1 MRILILGA
9 GKTGRLVAE
18 VAAERSHTVRVL
30 ASSEN
35 HHASAL
41 TPAFLKDF
49 DVAID
54 LTTPTAVVANL
65 HACLPNGVRMV
76 IGTTGWYNHLP
87 EIRTLAAEHKTALLY
102 GTNFSIGMQMM
113 LTLAKEMTS
122 TLKDAGYD
130 FTITETHHVSK
141 LDAPSGTSLT
151 LRDAV
156 LSSLDRAVATPD
168 NEITITSNRT
178 GDVEG
183 VHSLIA
189 TGTCD
194 RLILTHESKSRR
206 PFAEGAVR
214 AAEWLFTHTGV
225 HDFHEVFTQ
234 L

>member
-18 VAAERSHTVRVL
+18 VASERSHTVRVL

-35 HHASAL
+35 PGASAL

-54 LTTPTAVVANL
+54 FTTPSSVVANM
-65 HACLPNGVRMV
+65 HACLPQGLRMV
-76 IGTTGWYNHLP
+76 IGTTGWYNHLS
-87 EIRTLAAEHKTALLY
+87 EIRALATENKTALLY
-102 GTNFSIGMQMM
+102 GTNFSIGMQIM
-113 LTLAKEMTS
+113 LKLAKEMTT
-122 TLKDAGYD
+122 TLKDAGYT

-168 NEITITSNRT
+168 NEIIITSNRT

-206 PFAEGAVR
+206 PFAEGALR

-225 HDFHEVFTQ
+225 HDFHEIFTE

>member
-54 LTTPTAVVANL
+54 FTTPTAVVANL

-102 GTNFSIGMQMM
+102 GTNFSIGMQIM

-156 LSSLDRAVATPD
+156 LSSLDRAVATPN

-194 RLILTHESKSRR
+194 RLILTHESTSRR

>member
-18 VAAERSHTVRVL
+18 VASERSHTVRIL

-54 LTTPTAVVANL
+54 FTTPTAVVANL

-87 EIRTLAAEHKTALLY
+87 EIRTLAAEYKTALLY

-214 AAEWLFTHTGV
+214 AAEWLFTHTVV

>member
-18 VAAERSHTVRVL
+18 VASERSHTVRVL

-35 HHASAL
+35 RNASAL

-49 DVAID
+49 DAAID
-54 LTTPTAVVANL
+54 FTTPAAVVANMR
-65 HACLPNGVRMV
+65 ACLPNGVRMV
-76 IGTTGWYNHLP
+76 IGTTGWHDHLS
-87 EIRTLAAEHKTALLY
+87 ELRALAEHHKTALLY

-113 LTLAKEMTS
+113 LKLSKEMTA
-122 TLKDAGYD
+122 TIKDAGYT
-130 FTITETHHVSK
+130 FTISETHHVSK
-141 LDAPSGTSLT
+141 LDAPSGTALT

-156 LSSLDRAVATPD
+156 LSTLDRKDATPD
-168 NEITITSNRT
+168 NEIPITANRT

-183 VHSLIA
+183 IHTLIA

-194 RLILTHESKSRR
+194 RLFLTHESKSRR

-214 AAEWLFTHTGV
+214 AAEWLSTHTGV
-225 HDFHEVFTQ
+225 HDFHEVFTE

>member
-18 VAAERSHTVRVL
+18 VASQRSHTVRVL
-30 ASSEN
+30 GSSEN
-35 HHASAL
+35 RNASAL

-49 DVAID
+49 DAAID
-54 LTTPTAVVANL
+54 FTTPTAVVDNMR
-65 HACLPNGVRMV
+65 ACLPHGIRMV

-87 EIRTLAAEHKTALLY
+87 ELRALATKHKTALLY
-102 GTNFSIGMQMM
+102 GTNFSVGMQMM
-113 LTLAKEMTS
+113 LKLAKEMTT
-122 TLKDAGYD
+122 TLKDAGYS
-130 FTITETHHVSK
+130 FTISETHHTSK
-141 LDAPSGTSLT
+141 LDTPSGTSLT

-156 LSSLDRAVATPD
+156 LCTLGAGDAGQTPLVP
-168 NEITITSNRT
+168 ITSTRT

-183 VHSLIA
+183 IHALIA

-194 RLILTHESKSRR
+194 RLILTHESKSRH

-214 AAEWLFTHTGV
+214 AAEWLSTHSGV
-225 HDFHEVFTQ
+225 HEFHEVFTE

>member
-54 LTTPTAVVANL
+54 FTTPTAVVANL

-102 GTNFSIGMQMM
+102 GTNFSIGMQIM

-156 LSSLDRAVATPD
+156 LSSLDRAVATPN

>member
-54 LTTPTAVVANL
+54 FTTPTAVVANL

-156 LSSLDRAVATPD
+156 LSSLDRAVATPN

>member
-18 VAAERSHTVRVL
+18 VASERSHTVRVL

-35 HHASAL
+35 ANASAL

-54 LTTPTAVVANL
+54 FTTPTAVVADMR
-65 HACLPNGVRMV
+65 ACLPNGLRMV
-76 IGTTGWYNHLP
+76 IGTTGWYSDLP
-87 EIRTLAAEHKTALLY
+87 ELRALAALHKTALLY
-102 GTNFSIGMQMM
+102 GTNYSIGMQMM
-113 LTLAKEMTS
+113 LKLAKEMTT
-122 TLKDAGYD
+122 TLKDAGYT
-130 FTITETHHVSK
+130 FTISETHHVSK
-141 LDAPSGTSLT
+141 LDAPSGTALT

-156 LSSLDRAVATPD
+156 LATLDLKDASPN
-168 NEITITSNRT
+168 NEIAITANRT

-183 VHSLIA
+183 IHSLIA

-214 AAEWLFTHTGV
+214 AAEWLSSHAGV
-225 HDFHEVFTQ
+225 HDFHEVFTE

>member
-1 MRILILGA
+1 MRILVLGA

-35 HHASAL
+35 PHASAL

-54 LTTPTAVVANL
+54 FTTPAAVVANM
-65 HACLPNGVRMV
+65 HACLPHGLRIV
-76 IGTTGWYNHLP
+76 IGTTGWYDHLP
-87 EIRTLAAEHKTALLY
+87 ELRTLAQKHKTALLY

-113 LTLAKEMTS
+113 LKLSKEMTS
-122 TLKDAGYD
+122 TLKDAGYT
-130 FTITETHHVSK
+130 FTISETHHVSK
-141 LDAPSGTSLT
+141 LDAPSGTALT
-151 LRDAV
+151 LRDVV
-156 LSSLDRAVATPD
+156 LATVGVDSQIP
-168 NEITITSNRT
+168 ITSNRT

-183 VHSLIA
+183 IHSLIA
-189 TGTCD
+189 AGTCD

-214 AAEWLFTHTGV
+214 AAEWLSTHTGV
-225 HDFHEVFTQ
+225 HNFHEVFSE

>member
-18 VAAERSHTVRVL
+18 VASERSHTVRVL

-35 HHASAL
+35 TSASAL
-41 TPAFLKDF
+41 TPDFLKDF
-49 DVAID
+49 DIAID
-54 LTTPTAVVANL
+54 FTTPAAVVANM
-65 HACLPNGVRMV
+65 HACLPSGIRMV
-76 IGTTGWYNHLP
+76 IGTTGWYSHLP
-87 EIRTLAAEHKTALLY
+87 EIRTLAQHHKTALLY

-113 LTLAKEMTS
+113 LKLAKEMTA
-122 TLKDAGYD
+122 TLKDAGYT
-130 FTITETHHVSK
+130 FAISETHHVSK
-141 LDAPSGTSLT
+141 LDAPSGTALT

-156 LSSLDRAVATPD
+156 LSTLDRKDATPN
-168 NEITITSNRT
+168 NEIVITSNRT

-194 RLILTHESKSRR
+194 RLILTHESTSRR

-214 AAEWLFTHTGV
+214 AAEWLSTHTGV
-225 HDFHEVFTQ
+225 HDFHEVFTE

>member
-18 VAAERSHTVRVL
+18 VASERGHTVRVL

-35 HHASAL
+35 PNASAL

-49 DVAID
+49 DAAID
-54 LTTPTAVVANL
+54 FTTPTAVVPNL
-65 HACLPNGVRMV
+65 HACLAHNLPIV
-76 IGTTGWYNHLP
+76 IGTTGWYSHLP
-87 EIRTLAAEHKTALLY
+87 EIRTLAAQHKAALLY

-113 LTLAKEMTS
+113 LTLAKEMAS
-122 TLKDAGYD
+122 TLKDAGYA
-130 FTITETHHVSK
+130 FAITETHHTSK
-141 LDAPSGTSLT
+141 LDTPSGTSLT

-156 LSSLDRAVATPD
+156 LSTIGATDAGQEPSVP
-168 NEITITSNRT
+168 ISSNRT

-194 RLILTHESKSRR
+194 RLILTHESNSRR

-214 AAEWLFTHTGV
+214 AAEWLSTHAGV

>member
-18 VAAERSHTVRVL
+18 VASERSHTVRVL

-35 HHASAL
+35 PNASAL

-49 DVAID
+49 DAAID
-54 LTTPTAVVANL
+54 FTTPAAVVANL
-65 HACLPNGVRMV
+65 HACLPHGIRMV
-76 IGTTGWYNHLP
+76 IGTTGWYDHLP
-87 EIRTLAAEHKTALLY
+87 ELRILAEHHKTALLY

-113 LTLAKEMTS
+113 IKLAKEMTH
-122 TLKDAGYD
+122 TLKVAGYT
-130 FTITETHHVSK
+130 FTISETHHVSK
-141 LDAPSGTSLT
+141 LDAPSGTALT

-156 LSSLDRAVATPD
+156 LCTLGRTEDGQYPPLP
-168 NEITITSNRT
+168 ITANRT

-183 VHSLIA
+183 IHSLIA
-189 TGTCD
+189 TSACD

-214 AAEWLFTHTGV
+214 AAEWLSTHTGV
-225 HDFHEVFTQ
+225 HDFHEVFSE

>member
-9 GKTGRLVAE
+9 GKTGRLIAE
-18 VAAERSHTVRVL
+18 VASERSHTVRVL

-35 HHASAL
+35 SNASAL
-41 TPAFLKDF
+41 TPTFLKDF

-54 LTTPTAVVANL
+54 FTTPTAVVANMR
-65 HACLPNGVRMV
+65 ACLPNGVRMV
-76 IGTTGWYNHLP
+76 IGTTGWYGHLP
-87 EIRTLAAEHKTALLY
+87 ELRAIAQQHNTALLY

-113 LTLAKEMTS
+113 LKLAKEMTS
-122 TLKDAGYD
+122 TLKDAGYT
-130 FTITETHHVSK
+130 FTISETHHVSK
-141 LDAPSGTSLT
+141 LDAPSGTALT

-156 LSSLDRAVATPD
+156 LATIGHQERGLHD
-168 NEITITSNRT
+168 EIPITANRT
-178 GDVEG
+178 GAVEG

-214 AAEWLFTHTGV
+214 AAEWLSTHTGV

>member
-1 MRILILGA
+1 MRILVLGS

-18 VAAERSHTVRVL
+18 VASERSHSVRVL

-35 HHASAL
+35 PHASAL

-49 DVAID
+49 DAAID
-54 LTTPTAVVANL
+54 FTTPTAVVANMR
-65 HACLPNGVRMV
+65 ACLPQGLRMV
-76 IGTTGWYNHLP
+76 IGTTGWYSQLP
-87 EIRTLAAEHKTALLY
+87 ELRALAQQHKTALLY

-113 LTLAKEMTS
+113 LKLAKEMAS
-122 TLKDAGYD
+122 TLKDAGYT
-130 FTITETHHVSK
+130 FTISETHHISK
-141 LDAPSGTSLT
+141 LDAPSGTALT

-156 LSSLDRAVATPD
+156 LSTLARKEASPD
-168 NEITITSNRT
+168 NEIAITSNRT

-183 VHSLIA
+183 VHALIA
-189 TGTCD
+189 TGPCD

-214 AAEWLFTHTGV
+214 AAEWLSTQTGV
-225 HDFHEVFTQ
+225 HDFREVFTQ

>member
-9 GKTGRLVAE
+9 GKTGKLVAD
-18 VAAERSHTVRVL
+18 VAAERSHTIRVL

-35 HHASAL
+35 PNASTL
-41 TPAFLKDF
+41 TPDFLKDF

-54 LTTPTAVVANL
+54 FTTPEAVVANMR
-65 HACLPNGVRMV
+65 ACFSSGTRMV
-76 IGTTGWYNHLP
+76 IGTTGWYSHLP
-87 EIRTLAAEHKTALLY
+87 TFRTLAERHRAALLY

-113 LTLAKEMTS
+113 LKLSKEMTS
-122 TLKDAGYD
+122 SLKDAGYS
-130 FTITETHHVSK
+130 FSITETHHVSK
-141 LDAPSGTSLT
+141 IDAPSGTAHT

-156 LSSLDRAVATPD
+156 LSTIGPTENPQD
-168 NEITITSNRT
+168 NDIPITSNRT

-183 VHSLIA
+183 IHSLIA
-189 TGTCD
+189 TGPSD

-214 AAEWLFTHTGV
+214 AAEWLSTRTGIYN
-225 HDFHEVFTQ
+225 FHEVFDQ

>member
-18 VAAERSHTVRVL
+18 VASERSHTVRVL

-35 HHASAL
+35 SNASAL

-54 LTTPTAVVANL
+54 FTTPTAVVANM

-76 IGTTGWYNHLP
+76 IGTTGWYDHLP
-87 EIRTLAAEHKTALLY
+87 ELRTLAQHHKTALLY
-102 GTNFSIGMQMM
+102 GTNYSIGMQMM
-113 LTLAKEMTS
+113 IKLAKEMTS
-122 TLKDAGYD
+122 TLKDAGYT
-130 FTITETHHVSK
+130 FTISETHHVSK

-156 LSSLDRAVATPD
+156 LCALGVTDAGQPPIVP
-168 NEITITSNRT
+168 ITANRT

-183 VHSLIA
+183 IHTLIA
-189 TGTCD
+189 ASTCD
-194 RLILTHESKSRR
+194 HILLTHESKSRR

-214 AAEWLFTHTGV
+214 AAEWLATHTGV

>member
-18 VAAERSHTVRVL
+18 VASERSHTVRVL

-35 HHASAL
+35 GNASVL
-41 TPAFLKDF
+41 TAAFLKDF

-54 LTTPTAVVANL
+54 FTTPTAVVANM
-65 HACLPNGVRMV
+65 HACLPSSIRMV
-76 IGTTGWYNHLP
+76 IGTTGWYSHLP
-87 EIRTLAAEHKTALLY
+87 EIRTLAQQHKTALLY

-113 LTLAKEMTS
+113 LKLAKEMT
-122 TLKDAGYD
+122 TALKDAGYT
-130 FTITETHHVSK
+130 FAISETHHVSK
-141 LDAPSGTSLT
+141 LDAPSGTALT

-156 LSSLDRAVATPD
+156 LSTLDRKDATPN
-168 NEITITSNRT
+168 NEIVITSNRT

-189 TGTCD
+189 ASTCD

-214 AAEWLFTHTGV
+214 AAEWISTHTGV
-225 HDFHEVFTQ
+225 HDFHEVFTE

>member
-18 VAAERSHTVRVL
+18 VASERSHTVRVL

-35 HHASAL
+35 SHASAL

-49 DVAID
+49 DAAID
-54 LTTPTAVVANL
+54 FTTPAAVVANL
-65 HACLPNGVRMV
+65 RACLAHGIPMV
-76 IGTTGWYNHLP
+76 IGTTGWYDHLP
-87 EIRTLAAEHKTALLY
+87 ELRILAEHHKTALLY

-113 LTLAKEMTS
+113 LKLAKEMTA
-122 TLKDAGYD
+122 TLKDAGYT
-130 FTITETHHVSK
+130 FTISETHHVSK
-141 LDAPSGTSLT
+141 LDAPSGTALT

-156 LSSLDRAVATPD
+156 LANLDRTGASPN
-168 NEITITSNRT
+168 NEIPITANRT

-183 VHSLIA
+183 IHSLIA

-214 AAEWLFTHTGV
+214 AAEWLSTHAGV
-225 HDFHEVFTQ
+225 HDFHEVFTE

>member
-18 VAAERSHTVRVL
+18 VASERSHAVRVL

-35 HHASAL
+35 KNASAL
-41 TPAFLKDF
+41 TSAFLKDF
-49 DVAID
+49 DAAID
-54 LTTPTAVVANL
+54 FTTPAAVVANMR
-65 HACLPNGVRMV
+65 ACLPHHLPMV
-76 IGTTGWYNHLP
+76 IGTTGWHDHLS
-87 EIRTLAAEHKTALLY
+87 EIRTLADRNKTSLLY

-113 LTLAKEMTS
+113 LKLSKEMTA
-122 TLKDAGYD
+122 TLKDAGYT
-130 FTITETHHVSK
+130 FTISETHHVSK
-141 LDAPSGTSLT
+141 LDAPSGTALT
-151 LRDAV
+151 LRDVV
-156 LSSLDRAVATPD
+156 LGVIDGHPSSQNNLAP
-168 NEITITSNRT
+168 ITSHRT

-189 TGTCD
+189 TGPCD
-194 RLILTHESKSRR
+194 SLILTHESKSRR

-214 AAEWLFTHTGV
+214 AAEWLSTHTGV

>member
-54 LTTPTAVVANL
+54 FTTPTAVVANL

-156 LSSLDRAVATPD
+156 LSSLDRAVATPN

-194 RLILTHESKSRR
+194 RLILTHDSKSRR

>member
-18 VAAERSHTVRVL
+18 VASERSHNVRVL

-35 HHASAL
+35 PNASAL

-49 DVAID
+49 DAAID
-54 LTTPTAVVANL
+54 FTTPTAVVANL
-65 HACLPNGVRMV
+65 HACLTHQLPMV
-76 IGTTGWYNHLP
+76 IGTTGWYSHLP
-87 EIRTLAAEHKTALLY
+87 EIKTLAAKHETALLY
-102 GTNFSIGMQMM
+102 GTNYSIGIQMM
-113 LTLAKEMTS
+113 LKLAKEMTA
-122 TLKDAGYD
+122 TLKDAGYA
-130 FTITETHHVSK
+130 FTISETHHVSK
-141 LDAPSGTSLT
+141 LDAPSGTALT
-151 LRDAV
+151 LRDVV
-156 LSSLDRAVATPD
+156 LSTLARPDATPD
-168 NEITITSNRT
+168 NEITITANRT

-183 VHSLIA
+183 IHSLIA

-214 AAEWLFTHTGV
+214 AAEWLSTHTGV
-225 HDFHEVFTQ
+225 HDFHEIFTQ

>member
-54 LTTPTAVVANL
+54 FTTPTAVVANL

-156 LSSLDRAVATPD
+156 LSSLDRAVATPN

-214 AAEWLFTHTGV
+214 AAEWLYTHTGV
-225 HDFHEVFTQ
+225 HDFHEIFTE

>member
-35 HHASAL
+35 GNASAL

-49 DVAID
+49 DAAID
-54 LTTPTAVVANL
+54 FTTPTAVVANL
-65 HACLPNGVRMV
+65 RACLPHGIRMV
-76 IGTTGWYNHLP
+76 IGTTGWYDHLP
-87 EIRTLAAEHKTALLY
+87 ELRILAEHHKTALLY

-113 LTLAKEMTS
+113 LKLAKEMTT
-122 TLKDAGYD
+122 TLKQAGYT
-130 FTITETHHVSK
+130 FTIEETHHVSK
-141 LDAPSGTSLT
+141 LDAPSGTALT

-156 LSSLDRAVATPD
+156 LSTLDRKDATPN
-168 NEITITSNRT
+168 NEIVITANRT

-183 VHSLIA
+183 IHSLIA

-194 RLILTHESKSRR
+194 RLLLTHESKSRR

-214 AAEWLFTHTGV
+214 AAEWLSTHTGV
-225 HDFHEVFTQ
+225 HDFHEVFQ
-234 L
+234 EL

>member
-9 GKTGRLVAE
+9 GKTGKFVAD
-18 VAAERSHTVRVL
+18 VAAERSHSVRVL
-30 ASSEN
+30 ASGEN
-35 HHASAL
+35 PNASTL
-41 TPAFLKDF
+41 TADFLKDF
-49 DVAID
+49 DAVID
-54 LTTPTAVVANL
+54 FTTPEAVVANMR
-65 HACLPNGVRMV
+65 ACLSNSTRMV
-76 IGTTGWYNHLP
+76 IGTTGWYSHLS
-87 EIRTLAAEHKTALLY
+87 EFRALAERHHAALLY

-113 LTLAKEMTS
+113 LKLSKEMTS
-122 TLKDAGYD
+122 SLKDAGYA
-130 FTITETHHVSK
+130 FSITETHHVSK
-141 LDAPSGTSLT
+141 IDAPSGTAHT

-156 LSSLDRAVATPD
+156 LSTIGPTENPQD
-168 NEITITSNRT
+168 NDIPITSNRT

-214 AAEWLFTHTGV
+214 AAEWLSTRTGIYN
-225 HDFHEVFTQ
+225 FHEVFDQ